1 MEWLVRFL
9 RHHWYDMGLVLA
21 VPSAMYVAI
30 ARPPLVSQLFWLNF
44 IFLLFHQVEEYRWPG
59 TFPGMM
65 NSVMFSSSQPDRY
78 PLNSQSAFVINVG
91 VGWGVYLAAA
101 LFGEW
106 YIWIGI
112 AAVLVSVGNVI
123 AHALIF
129 NYRGSTLYNPGMA
142 TAVLLFLPISVV
154 FLLVVISGGL
164 ASPLE
169 WVLGVGLGI
178 ALNFVG
184 ILKAIDWM
192 KDPTTSYVFP
202 QRNLPP
208 RLRGH
213 RPLL

>member
-1 MEWLVRFL
+1 MTFL
-9 RHHWYDMGLVLA
+9 RQHWYDMGLILA
-21 VPSAMYVAI
+21 VPSAIYVVVV
-30 ARPPLVSQLFWLNF
+30 RPPLVSQLLWLNL
-44 IFLLFHQVEEYRWPG
+44 IFLLFHQFEEYRLPG

-91 VGWGVYLAAA
+91 VGWSVYLASA

-106 YIWIGI
+106 HIWIGI

-123 AHALIF
+123 AHAFLF
-129 NYRGSTLYNPGMA
+129 NFRGSTLYNPGMA
-142 TAVLLFLPISVV
+142 TAVLLFLPISVA

-169 WVLGVGLGI
+169 WVLGAGLGV

-192 KDPTTSYVFP
+192 KDPATPYVFP
-202 QRNLPP
+202 QRNLRSQHKEP
-208 RLRGH
+208 
-213 RPLL
+213 